1 MLIVWTICAAA
12 FLCVVWTLRFSNYTT
27 DPIFDTY
34 LQMAGGL
41 VAFTF
46 AANALVRFRGTH
58 DRVCLIL
65 AFGFVLAALVEAG
78 TAMTAYR
85 DVAKVVAGPE
95 HVSLAWMAGRT
106 ILAVLLLAALGVE
119 RRRPIARDPGRDIAT
134 ATLLVGGVAYLTSV
148 IFISAF
154 AYGVFTRIR

>member
-1 MLIVWTICAAA
+1 MARPGTFWGGLHKFRMAIIWMICASA
-12 FLCVVWTLRFSNYTT
+12 FLCLVSTLRFSNYTT
-27 DPIFDTY
+27 DPQFDTY

-85 DVAKVVAGPE
+85 EIAKAATGPQ
-95 HVSLAWMAGRT
+95 HVSLAWM
-106 ILAVLLLAALGVE
+106 
-119 RRRPIARDPGRDIAT
+119 
-134 ATLLVGGVAYLTSV
+134 
-148 IFISAF
+148 
-154 AYGVFTRIR
+154 

>member
-1 MLIVWTICAAA
+1 MARCVLGLLAEVGFRGLFDVARPGTIWGGLHKFRVVITWTICAAA
-12 FLCVVWTLRFSNYTT
+12 FMCVVWTLRFSNYTT
-27 DPIFDTY
+27 DPLFDTY

-78 TAMTAYR
+78 TAMTAYHA
-85 DVAKVVAGPE
+85 VARADGA
-95 HVSLAWMAGRT
+95 LFTGR
-106 ILAVLLLAALGVE
+106 G
-119 RRRPIARDPGRDIAT
+119 
-134 ATLLVGGVAYLTSV
+134 
-148 IFISAF
+148 
-154 AYGVFTRIR
+154 